1 VGLGITAED
10 LVAQMYIE
18 MEPSMQIEREARAKA
33 GLPELWTYGVCVC
46 LCVCGFGCVC
56 VCVCVYM

>member
-1 VGLGITAED
+1 MD
-10 LVAQMYIE
+10 QVAQMYIE

-33 GLPELWTYGVCVC
+33 GLPDLWTHGVCVC
-46 LCVCGFGCVC
+46 VYVCMHLGVD